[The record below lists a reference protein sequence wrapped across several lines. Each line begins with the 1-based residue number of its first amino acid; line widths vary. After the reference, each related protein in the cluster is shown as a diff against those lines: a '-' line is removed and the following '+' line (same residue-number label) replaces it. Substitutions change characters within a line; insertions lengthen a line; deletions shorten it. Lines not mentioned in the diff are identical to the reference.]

1 MFHLGLESGIA
12 GAETENV
19 TPTAYSICKILQCD
33 CIVVFYLCVNALFLF
48 YRHKSIF
55 YR

>member
-1 MFHLGLESGIA
+1 VFHLGLESGIA

-19 TPTAYSICKILQCD
+19 TPPH
-33 CIVVFYLCVNALFLF
+33 IVFVRFYNVIVNVCVNALFSF